1 MKRHEKQ
8 IYPLYSFVFYQRRI
22 GEASRNE
29 KANEIIKHLK
39 GLSAGS
45 PFYIDKGAWT
55 MEWIS
60 ALIAS
65 AITGAVT
72 FSVANKQTN
81 GSIEQEYTKNITNLF
96 TIYKDQV
103 DAMQKE
109 VNQLKSQIKEIES
122 KYIKDINGYKVIV
135 EKLEDE
141 NEALREENDELK
153 IENAIL
159 KGDQEN
165 GI

>member
-1 MKRHEKQ
+1 
-8 IYPLYSFVFYQRRI
+8 
-22 GEASRNE
+22 
-29 KANEIIKHLK
+29 
-39 GLSAGS
+39 
-45 PFYIDKGAWT
+45 

-60 ALIAS
+60 AIISS
-65 AITGAVT
+65 AVTGVVT

-122 KYIKDINGYKVIV
+122 KYIKDIDGYKVIV

-153 IENAIL
+153 IENAVL
-159 KGDQEN
+159 KGDKEN

>member
-22 GEASRNE
+22 GEAARNE

-39 GLSAGS
+39 GLSADS
-45 PFYIDKGAWT
+45 PFYIDKGAWA

-81 GSIEQEYTKNITNLF
+81 GSIEQEYTKL
-96 TIYKDQV
+96 QV
-103 DAMQKE
+103 RFA
-109 VNQLKSQIKEIES
+109 NKSMT
-122 KYIKDINGYKVIV
+122 
-135 EKLEDE
+135 E
-141 NEALREENDELK
+141 NRLPL
-153 IENAIL
+153 II
-159 KGDQEN
+159 
-165 GI
+165 